1 MSCLIVGRG
10 QAGGITRVPSRPSF
24 STALRKGF
32 SNPSHLRKTLLPGVP
47 VLPRAISLEIG
58 GQWPVCCA
66 GASPTEDP
74 RPRVE
79 RGHFTQCP
87 AGPRRCQVNQSPGS
101 GILAGLMRSVRTRLP
116 WLLAIALMLQLGG
129 IVAPVVL
136 SAAGVDVE
144 DVCTCPD
151 ATHGATCPM
160 HHGKTTGSERPS
172 NNCAIRNASA
182 PTAFGLLT
190 LISGTGILPP
200 GNAIH
205 VTVQSSVIQS
215 VSGSSLISRAELP
228 DSPPPRG

>member
-1 MSCLIVGRG
+1 M
-10 QAGGITRVPSRPSF
+10 TRVPSRPSF

-87 AGPRRCQVNQSPGS
+87 AGPPRCQVNESPGS
-101 GILAGLMRSVRTRLP
+101 GILTGLMRSVRNRLP
-116 WLLAIALMLQLGG
+116 WLLAIALVLQLGG

-136 SAAGVDVE
+136 SAAGVDIE
-144 DVCTCPD
+144 DACTCPD

-160 HHGKTTGSERPS
+160 HHGKTAGSERTS
-172 NNCAIRNASA
+172 NDCAIRNAST
-182 PTAFGLLT
+182 PTALGLLT
-190 LISGTGILPP
+190 LIGGTGIVPTRSAL
-200 GNAIH
+200 H
-205 VTVQSSVIQS
+205 VTVQSSMIHP
-215 VSGSSLISRAELP
+215 VSGSSFTSHTELP

>member
-1 MSCLIVGRG
+1 MEVGRR
-10 QAGGITRVPSRPSF
+10 RVPSRPSF
-24 STALRKGF
+24 STALRKG
-32 SNPSHLRKTLLPGVP
+32 SHPSHLRKTLLPGVP

-87 AGPRRCQVNQSPGS
+87 AGPPRCQVNESPES
-101 GILAGLMRSVRTRLP
+101 GILAGPMRSVRNRLP
-116 WLLAIALMLQLGG
+116 WLLAIALVLQLGG

-160 HHGKTTGSERPS
+160 HHGKTAGSERTS

-182 PTAFGLLT
+182 PTALGLLT
-190 LISGTGILPP
+190 LISGTGIVPT

-205 VTVQSSVIQS
+205 VTVESSVIHPA
-215 VSGSSLISRAELP
+215 SGSSFTSHTELP

>member
-1 MSCLIVGRG
+1 
-10 QAGGITRVPSRPSF
+10 
-24 STALRKGF
+24 
-32 SNPSHLRKTLLPGVP
+32 
-47 VLPRAISLEIG
+47 
-58 GQWPVCCA
+58 
-66 GASPTEDP
+66 
-74 RPRVE
+74 
-79 RGHFTQCP
+79 
-87 AGPRRCQVNQSPGS
+87 
-101 GILAGLMRSVRTRLP
+101 MRSVRTRLP